1 MTGERKSKMRNSKQQ
16 PSTPSS
22 NAEVNLV
29 ILSMKGDTGALSKS
43 IESLVQTFR
52 GQNGYVLASAPA
64 TPRPP
69 AAALSATSAVEE
81 DAGLPDQQLTL
92 DEIDTPAPPA
102 TTSRPARGR
111 TAPRPAKIV
120 DELKAHEEP
129 GGFKSFVNG
138 RSFSSDNKKGL
149 AAAAWLKDHDVAQ
162 FNIDH
167 INTCF
172 SMVKWS
178 MPNDPGQLL
187 RNMTKVKTEL
197 LRHVD
202 KKPGFYELTAKGVNE
217 YSAIP

>member
-1 MTGERKSKMRNSKQQ
+1 MRNSKQQ

-81 DAGLPDQQLTL
+81 DAGLLDQQLTL

-102 TTSRPARGR
+102 TTSKATVTQRACIARR
-111 TAPRPAKIV
+111 RIHCQSARADASAYVPDDRPRPRTGRRSPV
-120 DELKAHEEP
+120 P
-129 GGFKSFVNG
+129 G
-138 RSFSSDNKKGL
+138 
-149 AAAAWLKDHDVAQ
+149 A
-162 FNIDH
+162 
-167 INTCF
+167 
-172 SMVKWS
+172 
-178 MPNDPGQLL
+178 L
-187 RNMTKVKTEL
+187 R
-197 LRHVD
+197 R
-202 KKPGFYELTAKGVNE
+202 
-217 YSAIP
+217 